1 MFKFSTKEDKFYNM
15 LSQSA
20 DLVNESAKVL
30 RESLD
35 CLEKKDEK
43 TKKISD
49 LEDKGDELVRV
60 LIGELNESFITPI
73 DREDIYAIVKEMDK
87 ILDLMNSIM
96 HRFIMFDIP
105 KPTEEIKK
113 ICDLLLDVTNE
124 LCEIM
129 VELKTKGCKSK
140 HIIEKIMKVSKIES
154 NADKLFRTT
163 ITALFKSETNPIEV
177 MKWKEIYQLVEDTI
191 DNCEKIANII
201 EGVVIK
207 NA

>member
-1 MFKFSTKEDKFYNM
+1 MFKFNAKEDKFYNM

-30 RESLD
+30 RESLN
-35 CLEKKDEK
+35 CLEKKNENAKK
-43 TKKISD
+43 TSE

-60 LIGELNESFITPI
+60 LTGELNESFITPI

-87 ILDLMNSIM
+87 ILDRMNSIM
-96 HRFIMFDIP
+96 HRFIMFDISEP
-105 KPTEEIKK
+105 KEEIKT
-113 ICDLLLDVTNE
+113 ICDLLVDVTDE
-124 LCEIM
+124 LHEIM

-140 HIIEKIMKVSKIES
+140 DILAKIMNVSKLES
-154 NADKLFRTT
+154 KADKVFRTT
-163 ITALFKSETNPIEV
+163 IANLFKSEANPIEV

>member
-1 MFKFSTKEDKFYNM
+1 MFKFNAKEDKFYNM

-35 CLEKKDEK
+35 HLDTKNEEA
-43 TKKISD
+43 KKIAD

-73 DREDIYAIVKEMDK
+73 DREDIYEIVKEMDNV
-87 ILDLMNSIM
+87 LDSMNSIV
-96 HRFIMFDIP
+96 HRFIMFDIS
-105 KPTEEIKK
+105 KSTEELKT
-113 ICDLLLDVTNE
+113 ICDLLLDATNG
-124 LCEIM
+124 LCDIM

-140 HIIEKIMKVSKIES
+140 DILNKIMNVSAIES
-154 NADKLFRTT
+154 KADKVFRKTV
-163 ITALFKSETNPIEV
+163 AVLFKSETNPIEV
-177 MKWKEIYQLVEDTI
+177 IKWKEIYQLVEDTI
-191 DNCEKIANII
+191 DKCEKIVNII

>member
-1 MFKFSTKEDKFYNM
+1 MFNFGAKEDKFYNM

-20 DLVNESAKVL
+20 DLVNETAKVL
-30 RESLD
+30 RDSLD
-35 CLEKKDEK
+35 CLDKKNEEA
-43 TKKISD
+43 KKISD
-49 LEDKGDELVRV
+49 LEDKGDELVRI

-87 ILDLMNSIM
+87 ILDRMNSIM
-96 HRFIMFDIP
+96 HRFIMFDISEP
-105 KPTEEIKK
+105 KYEIKE
-113 ICDLLLDVTNE
+113 ICDLLVNVTNE

-140 HIIEKIMKVSKIES
+140 DIITKIMNVSKLES
-154 NADKLFRTT
+154 KADKVFRETVTT
-163 ITALFKSETNPIEV
+163 LFKSETNPIEV